1 MKKIRLVK
9 LVTLLFILSV
19 NSFDVIYAQVITS
32 KKIDKLVERTIKTFE
47 VPGIAV
53 TIVKDGK
60 VIHAKGYGVRSLNSN
75 EKVDEHTLF
84 AIASNTKAF
93 TAATI
98 GILVDECKL
107 NWDDNVIDY
116 IPDKLQALK

>member
-1 MKKIRLVK
+1 MKKIRLIK
-9 LVTLLFILSV
+9 LATLFFILSV
-19 NSFDVIYAQVITS
+19 NSLDFIYAQVITS
-32 KKIDKLVERTIKTFE
+32 KDVDKLVERTLKTFE

-75 EKVDEHTLF
+75 KKVDEHTLF

-98 GILVDECKL
+98 GILVDEGKL